1 MIQKHLLILK
11 MAFFLI
17 LPLVVC
23 QSVKGVNRHYN
34 LKFVRQH
41 DYSPKKCYPH
51 KEILQLL
58 KGIRLLYRFALNSA
72 LILSNFKAKRYKVI
86 KNFLSESKKPTTIN
100 TILGYGIRFEPKDS
114 RTENKLRR
122 YVSQLEGALR
132 EDLS

>member
-1 MIQKHLLILK
+1 
-11 MAFFLI
+11 
-17 LPLVVC
+17 
-23 QSVKGVNRHYN
+23 
-34 LKFVRQH
+34 
-41 DYSPKKCYPH
+41 
-51 KEILQLL
+51 
-58 KGIRLLYRFALNSA
+58 